1 MSEDFYYASE
11 NELFTEFILILSQT
25 LQELGDNQYDI
36 SVGPDAHAGDKEM
49 VAVIKALPDVLKRH
63 REALDDLYQIYRK
76 ERIDD

>member
-1 MSEDFYYASE
+1 MSEGFHYASE
-11 NELFTEFILILSQT
+11 NELFTEFILVLSQT

-49 VAVIKALPDVLKRH
+49 VPVIKALPDVLKQR

-76 ERIDD
+76 KRIDY